1 MNLSVEATTKTNNAK
16 FITLGY
22 KVIICNKNRFLVWK
36 LIANSALFAS

>member
-16 FITLGY
+16 LINLVY
-22 KVIICNKNRFLVWK
+22 KVIICNKNRFLSWK